1 MSSDADDAMTAEFGT
16 VAEWTAEVASR
27 LGPDYAIPAACRG
40 SGKPAALDWL
50 LAGLNLMPGARLVDV
65 GAGLGGPAAY
75 AAARK
80 RVRPLLLEPEQA
92 ACRASASLFGRPAIQ
107 ADATALPLADGRADA
122 AWSLGVLC
130 TLPTRDAQLTA
141 LRELRR
147 VVRPGGRIALLVYV
161 AARQPLDKPPDGN
174 RFPTDDDLC
183 SLFRRAGLALLA
195 AADAGRMSA
204 PPAGWRD
211 RTEAV
216 ERELHQRFGPT
227 TQLRTSDEQGER
239 IGKLLES
246 GQLDCRL
253 LVLHGNSSP
262 GCGPGNGAASPP
274 PSD

>member
-1 MSSDADDAMTAEFGT
+1 MSSDADDRMTDEFGT

-27 LGPDYAIPAACRG
+27 LGTDYAIPAACRG

-92 ACRASASLFGRPAIQ
+92 ACRAAASLFGGPVIQ

-130 TLPTRDAQLTA
+130 TLPSRVAQLTA
-141 LRELRR
+141 LCELRR

-161 AARQPLDKPPDGN
+161 AARQPLDEPPDGN
-174 RFPTDDDLC
+174 RFPTDEDLC
-183 SLFRRAGLALLA
+183 SLFRRAGLALLG

-204 PPAGWRD
+204 PPDGWRD

-216 ERELHQRFGPT
+216 ERELHQRFGRT
-227 TQLRTSDEQGER
+227 AQLRTSDEQGER
-239 IGKLLES
+239 IGQLLES
-246 GQLDCRL
+246 GQLDCRV
-253 LVLHGNSSP
+253 LVLHGNASAD
-262 GCGPGNGAASPP
+262 GGPGSAATSPP